1 MEGRDVPMSTV
12 LTRIARRARRQ
23 EGFTLVELLATMAA
37 LGVVMAGVVTVI
49 SVTLRQTSYT
59 FTRMDAT
66 ERSRSTLTHL
76 EDELHSACI
85 VNGVTPIQGGAQ
97 GSQDSDAND
106 LVFVSQF
113 GTSANPTPVEH
124 KITYSPTTHT
134 LTEYTYTVTGANP
147 GQWVFS
153 SIPTNVAGKRLL
165 TNVSQIPI
173 PNSTNFTP
181 VFQYFAYE
189 PYTDVNGNQAMMLM
203 DGSSSVPGSTGL
215 PNPDP
220 LPVTPSG
227 LSAAN
232 AAATAEVIVN
242 LVVGPA
248 GGSMENTNLAG
259 TADPVTDAI
268 VLRFTP
274 PANAAGGNATF
285 GPCA

>member
-1 MEGRDVPMSTV
+1 MTV
-12 LTRIARRARRQ
+12 RLARIARRARRE

-37 LGVVMAGVVTVI
+37 ALVVMAGVVTVI
-49 SVTLRQTSYT
+49 SVALRQTTYT

-66 ERSRSTLTHL
+66 ERSRSMLEHL
-76 EDELHSACI
+76 EDELHSACL
-85 VNGVTPIQGGAQ
+85 VDGVTPIQGGAQ
-97 GSQDSDAND
+97 GSQESDAND
-106 LVFVSQF
+106 LVFVSAF

-124 KITYSPTTHT
+124 KITFNAAAKT

-147 GQWVFS
+147 SQWVFS
-153 SIPTNVAGKRLL
+153 STPTNSAGTRLL
-165 TNVSQIPI
+165 TNVTQTS
-173 PNSTNFTP
+173 STP

-203 DGSSSVPGSTGL
+203 DGSSSVPGTTTVS
-215 PNPDP
+215 NPDP
-220 LPVTPSG
+220 LPVTGSG

-232 AAATAEVIVN
+232 AANTAEVIVN
-242 LVVGPA
+242 LTVGAA
-248 GGSMENTNLAG
+248 GGNMENTNAAG
-259 TADPVTDAI
+259 TADPVTDSI